1 MNTQNSQVLPA
12 PPRLFRTLAAG
23 FDTITNH
30 ISLILYPIGLDL
42 LIWLAPSL
50 RLKELIERM
59 VGDLVTQTQN
69 LSPDVQTTQML
80 TTAQEL
86 WTLAGE
92 QFNALSIL
100 RSYPVGISSLMVS
113 VPQSGTPFGV
123 PDPIEIK
130 TLIGVAGVFL
140 LLTFIGLVLGTL
152 YYQTVAQATI
162 LNEVRWN
169 RVLAD
174 WPWLSLQVVLLALT
188 WFVLLLGVSIPAGC
202 AISLAAMGSMA
213 FGQCAILLYG
223 GFLIWIIFPLLFS
236 AHGIFIHRK
245 KVWPSIKQGIL
256 ITKMTFPTTSLFFV
270 VVLLSSQGL
279 DLLWRIPPVDSW
291 LMLIGL
297 AGHAFV
303 TTGLL
308 SASFLY
314 YRDAEIWIRDLQNR
328 SSPGKNSDVPL

>member
-50 RLKELIERM
+50 RLKELIEKM
-59 VGDLVTQTQN
+59 VGDLVTQTQS
-69 LSPDVQTTQML
+69 LSPDVETAQMIKL
-80 TTAQEL
+80 AQEL

-92 QFNALSIL
+92 QFNILSIL
-100 RSYPVGISSLMVS
+100 RSYPVGIPSLMVS
-113 VPQSGTPFGV
+113 VPQSGTPFRV

-130 TLIGVAGVFL
+130 TLTGVAGIFL

-152 YYQTVAQATI
+152 YYQTVAQAAI
-162 LNEVRWN
+162 SNEVRWG
-169 RVLAD
+169 RSLAD
-174 WPWLSLQVVLLALT
+174 WPWLSLQVFLLALT
-188 WFVLLLGVSIPAGC
+188 WFVLLLGVSIPASC
-202 AISLAAMGSMA
+202 AISLAALGSMA
-213 FGQCAILLYG
+213 FGQCAIFIYG

-236 AHGIFIHRK
+236 AHGIFINRK

-256 ITKMTFPTTSLFFV
+256 ITKLTFPTTSLFFAV
-270 VVLLSSQGL
+270 ILLLSQGL
-279 DLLWRIPPVDSW
+279 NMLWRIPPVDSW

-308 SASFLY
+308 SASFIY
-314 YRDAEIWIRDLQNR
+314 YRDAEIWIRDLE
-328 SSPGKNSDVPL
+328 SKNSQEISSDVPI